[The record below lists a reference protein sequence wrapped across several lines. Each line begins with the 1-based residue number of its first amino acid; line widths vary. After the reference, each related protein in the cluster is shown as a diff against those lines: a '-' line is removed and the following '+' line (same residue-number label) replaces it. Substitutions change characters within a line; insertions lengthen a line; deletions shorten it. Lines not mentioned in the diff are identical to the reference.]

1 MLCIMTLQLQWLT
14 SDQPQGL
21 LLVFLSLV
29 GEPPHAGLRAEEEGQ
44 AGGRTQWL
52 VRVLLQDEF

>member
-1 MLCIMTLQLQWLT
+1 M
-14 SDQPQGL
+14 
-21 LLVFLSLV
+21 FLSVV
-29 GEPPHAGLRAEEEGQ
+29 GEPPHAGLRAEEGQ

>member
-1 MLCIMTLQLQWLT
+1 MYHDPAT
-14 SDQPQGL
+14 SVAYLRQPQGL

>member
-1 MLCIMTLQLQWLT
+1 M
-14 SDQPQGL
+14 
-21 LLVFLSLV
+21 FLSVV
-29 GEPPHAGLRAEEEGQ
+29 GEPLHAGLRAEEEGQ